1 MSRRTQPA
9 HVADAGLAW
18 ASVTDTH
25 GRQYFTDEFNH
36 RVVVE
41 DLSGRTWTFGTPGR
55 GAGDLR
61 FPRGLAI
68 ASHQTLA
75 GTRVFVADTWNHR
88 VQVFDATGR
97 PLFAFGGF
105 GTGDGQLSAPADL
118 AIATLELPWEGD
130 RRSPETAQLLV
141 VADQWNARLQ
151 VFTLDGIWLATL
163 GGRHDGV
170 VNRSAAGET
179 NPFFRTGAV
188 GVPRDPVRLQW
199 QGPWLRVTGG
209 NGRTHQIDL
218 ATALLPTLNE
228 WVVTAPAG
236 ERAHAR
242 RYFALVGHGRR
253 ALPAEVVQALSVA

>member
-9 HVADAGLAW
+9 HVEDAGLAW

-41 DLSGRTWTFGTPGR
+41 DLSGRSWTFGTPGK

-61 FPRGLAI
+61 FPRGLAVV
-68 ASHQTLA
+68 SHQTLA

-88 VQVFDATGR
+88 VHVFDGTGR

-105 GTGDGQLSAPADL
+105 GTADGQLSAPADL
-118 AIATLELPWEGD
+118 VVATVQLPWEGD
-130 RRSPETAQLLV
+130 RRAAETAQLLV

-151 VFTLDGIWLATL
+151 VFTLEGVWLATL
-163 GGRHDGV
+163 GGRQDGAV
-170 VNRSAAGET
+170 DRSAASES
-179 NPFFRTGAV
+179 NPFFRLGAV

-199 QGPWLRVTGG
+199 QSPWLTVTGG
-209 NGRTHQIDL
+209 NGRAHRIDL
-218 ATALLPTLNE
+218 ASAVLPTLTE
-228 WVVTAPAG
+228 WLATAPPA
-236 ERAHAR
+236 EQDHAR
-242 RYFALVGHGRR
+242 RYFAMVRHGGR
-253 ALPAEVVQALSVA
+253 AVPAEVVQALSVA